1 MQSLQELKRESH
13 KKKRKRFYKVDLLE
27 KAKIETIKIQL
38 SRDLIDS
45 YINHDEFISV
55 NYMLKEYNEKKEEIK
70 NPENVAEYTI

>member
-1 MQSLQELKRESH
+1 M
-13 KKKRKRFYKVDLLE
+13 LE

-55 NYMLKEYNEKKEEIK
+55 NYMLKEYNEEKEEIK

>member
-1 MQSLQELKRESH
+1 M
-13 KKKRKRFYKVDLLE
+13 LE

-55 NYMLKEYNEKKEEIK
+55 NYMLKEYNEEKEEIK
-70 NPENVAEYTI
+70 NPVNVAEYTI